1 MYADSVLVSFAC
13 QLCAEVFAPRPG
25 DVPSSQSPWIT
36 RVHRDM
42 LNMPMEKN
50 AGFGRVFALYD
61 IRRPA
66 GLVGLSLVVLSWV
79 AGCATGP
86 SGGSA
91 DVIPMA
97 SVTAS
102 TAGLAW
108 NQGATSGM
116 IVKVGDWEG
125 TSEIYSWPAQ
135 ALSDAEALRRLN
147 ACLDGLRMSVSFASP
162 QNAQQPHF
170 LRSATLRCIGR
181 SGMPSYTDT
190 VGPDATEYDV
200 VITAGNVNDHIAP
213 GPGSP
218 VVAFGSPYLG
228 AQRHIRSTSA
238 VPATVAS
245 DVKSCTDQAAVRGV
259 FTNVRSVTTPESS
272 GLQATWN
279 NTTIEPM
286 VGRFDQCLRG
296 RGYVVEVGKR

>member
-1 MYADSVLVSFAC
+1 
-13 QLCAEVFAPRPG
+13 
-25 DVPSSQSPWIT
+25 
-36 RVHRDM
+36 M

-97 SVTAS
+97 AVTAS
-102 TAGLAW
+102 TAGVAW

-116 IVKVGDWEG
+116 VVKVGDWEG

-147 ACLDGLRMSVSFASP
+147 ACLDSLRMGMSFASP

-170 LRSATLRCIGR
+170 LRSAALHCIER

-213 GPGSP
+213 DPGSP
-218 VVAFGSPYLG
+218 VVALGSPYLG
-228 AQRHIRSTSA
+228 AERHIRMTSA

-245 DVKSCTDQAAVRGV
+245 DVKSCTDQAAAHGV
-259 FTNVRSVTTPESS
+259 FTNVRATTTPESS
-272 GLQATWN
+272 GLQTTWN
-279 NTTIEPM
+279 HTTIEPM
-286 VGRFDQCLRG
+286 VNRFDQCLRG
-296 RGYVVEVGKR
+296 RGYAVEAKK

>member
-1 MYADSVLVSFAC
+1 
-13 QLCAEVFAPRPG
+13 
-25 DVPSSQSPWIT
+25 
-36 RVHRDM
+36 M
-42 LNMPMEKN
+42 LNILMEKN
-50 AGFGRVFALYD
+50 GDFARVFASYD
-61 IRRPA
+61 SRRA
-66 GLVGLSLVVLSWV
+66 TGLIGSFLVVLSWV

-91 DVIPMA
+91 DVVPMA

-116 IVKVGDWEG
+116 VVKVGDWEG

-147 ACLDGLRMSVSFASP
+147 ACLDSLRMGMSFASP

-170 LRSATLRCIGR
+170 LRSAALHCIER

-213 GPGSP
+213 DAGSP

-228 AQRHIRSTSA
+228 AQRHIRATSA
-238 VPATVAS
+238 VPATVVS
-245 DVKSCTDQAAVRGV
+245 DVKSCTDQAATRGV
-259 FTNVRSVTTPESS
+259 FTNVRSATAPESS
-272 GLQATWN
+272 GLQTTWN
-279 NTTIEPM
+279 HTSIEPM
-286 VGRFDQCLRG
+286 VNRFDQCLRG
-296 RGYVVEVGKR
+296 RGYVVGAKK